1 MSSDVQYMCDGKVIA
16 TDPQG
21 LKAWIMANSKEDFEL
36 WADGQFDS
44 VSFYTLSVQPSD
56 ILRMLPPE
64 EYYREMEYWVE
75 HYLKYKGEFD
85 DDPLDIIGIS
95 VVEVL
100 PPSYRIEPAIDPWE
114 VGVPEVY
121 GYYEDADSMQ
131 VGDVYT
137 NSAYKVIRTN
147 NRAPSGRRW
156 RA

>member
-44 VSFYTLSVQPSD
+44 VSFYTMSVQPSD

-85 DDPLDIIGIS
+85 EDPLDIIGIS

-137 NSAYKVIRTN
+137 NSAYRVIRTN
-147 NRAPSGRRW
+147 NRSPTKRLW
-156 RA
+156 R

>member
-44 VSFYTLSVQPSD
+44 VSFYTMSVQPSD

-147 NRAPSGRRW
+147 NRTPSGRRW

>member
-1 MSSDVQYMCDGKVIA
+1 MSSGVQYMCDGKVIA

-44 VSFYTLSVQPSD
+44 VSFYTMSVQPSD

-147 NRAPSGRRW
+147 NRASSGRRW

>member
-44 VSFYTLSVQPSD
+44 VSFYTMSVQPSD

-147 NRAPSGRRW
+147 NRASSGRRW